1 MIYRPKGPAG
11 EYARLAVHGPY
22 RGCIHGCVYCY
33 RKALAQ
39 RLGGKAPWDDA
50 RPQPRARFL
59 EDLTAEAPRIAAGPL
74 RDCPILF
81 SFSTD
86 PCQPL
91 EAVHHLTERAA
102 GLLTAQGLRMA
113 VLTKAGPETARP
125 VIEALAAD
133 PQGAERHW
141 FGTTLTGVARS
152 WEPQAATTA
161 ERAEALLLA
170 RDRGLRTWISF
181 EPVLIP
187 AASLNLIRA
196 AAREGIDHLAI
207 GRWNHDPRA
216 AGLDWVGFRR
226 QVVETLVAD
235 GYRESPVNL
244 PDGRGRTYYLK
255 EALRKAA

>member
-33 RKALAQ
+33 RKALAR

-50 RPQPRARFL
+50 HPKPRARFL
-59 EDLTAEAPRIAAGPL
+59 EDLVAEAPRIAAGPL

-91 EAVHHLTERAA
+91 EAVHHLTQQAA
-102 GLLTAQGLRMA
+102 GILAAQGLRMA
-113 VLTKAGPETARP
+113 VLTKGGLETARP
-125 VIEALAAD
+125 VIEVLAAD
-133 PQGAERHW
+133 PRGAGRHW

-152 WEPQAATTA
+152 WEPEAANTA
-161 ERAEALLLA
+161 ARAQALLSA
-170 RDRGLRTWISF
+170 RDRGLRTWVSF

-187 AASLNLIRA
+187 EASLNLIRA
-196 AAREGIDHLAI
+196 TAREGIHHLAI

-216 AGLDWVGFRR
+216 ACLDWADFRR
-226 QVVETLVAD
+226 QVVEMLEGR
-235 GYRESPVNL
+235 GYRESRVNL
-244 PDGRGRTYYLK
+244 PDGQGRTYYLK